1 MHEAGNGAARR
12 QEENMSTTEPA
23 EAAYEPPPHGFR
35 TFLIVWVSQSVSV
48 LGSALTGFALTV
60 WLTTVL
66 YGRPDQKGQ
75 LAMDLN
81 CIGLAYAVP
90 AIFGAPIAGAWADRH
105 DRKRTMMVMDAANG
119 LVSVA

>member
-1 MHEAGNGAARR
+1 MAI
-12 QEENMSTTEPA
+12 
-23 EAAYEPPPHGFR
+23 AYEPPPNGFR

-66 YGRPDQKGQ
+66 YARPDQKGQ
-75 LAMDLN
+75 LA
-81 CIGLAYAVP
+81 LALTALSLAFAVP

-105 DRKRTMMVMDAANG
+105 DRKRTMIAMDA
-119 LVSVA
+119 VSTTTSVHRVC